1 MGILDLPEIIDELD
15 VKDELGRKLIVKND
29 DHNSFQWVIICLV
42 EVCKHS
48 TVQAE
53 QCTYIIHNKGK
64 CSVKSGSLDE
74 LKPMK
79 DALVER
85 GLSAVIE

>member
-1 MGILDLPEIIDELD
+1 MGILDLPEIIDETD
-15 VKDELGRKLIVKND
+15 VKGELGRKLVVKND
-29 DHNSFQWVIICLV
+29 DVNSFEWVIVCLV

-48 TVQAE
+48 VVQAE
-53 QCTYIIHNKGK
+53 QCTYIIHHKGK
-64 CSVKSGSLDE
+64 CSVKSGTLDE